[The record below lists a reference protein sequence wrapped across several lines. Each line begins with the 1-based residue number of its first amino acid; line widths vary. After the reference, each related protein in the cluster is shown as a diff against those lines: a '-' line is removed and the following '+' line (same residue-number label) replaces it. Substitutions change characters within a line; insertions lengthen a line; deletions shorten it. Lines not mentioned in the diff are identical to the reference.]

1 MLMKTNLNIKKKLKC
16 VMNVASQNKTDS
28 LELEVLFT

>member
-16 VMNVASQNKTDS
+16 VMNVVSQNKTDP
-28 LELEVLFT
+28 LELKVLFT